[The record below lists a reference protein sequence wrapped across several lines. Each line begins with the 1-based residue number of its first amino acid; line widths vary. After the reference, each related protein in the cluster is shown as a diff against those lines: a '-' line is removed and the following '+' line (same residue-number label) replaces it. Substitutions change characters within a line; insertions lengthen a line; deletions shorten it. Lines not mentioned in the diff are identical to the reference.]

1 MEIERRIELP
11 GNRAAATARAM
22 FPQSRHPVRRGW
34 LGDSGVGWGAGLWW
48 GEVLFLA
55 GGRWVT
61 ATFWPTPPPPKHST
75 PGLWKCKA
83 GRSRLLASRGGL
95 WAETPNFP
103 QFPWAHSYLTSRQG
117 GRGCPERLEFGS
129 HRHILPF
136 PGAAGRPPF
145 VSGLAYL
152 HINEAPRS
160 GAPGGGPGDSGNWER
175 LGVVFLL

>member
-1 MEIERRIELP
+1 
-11 GNRAAATARAM
+11 M

-34 LGDSGVGWGAGLWW
+34 LGGWGW
-48 GEVLFLA
+48 GDRAVVGEEVLFLA

-61 ATFWPTPPPPKHST
+61 ATFWPTPPHST
-75 PGLWKCKA
+75 PGFWKCKA

-117 GRGCPERLEFGS
+117 GRERPERLGFGS
-129 HRHILPF
+129 HRHILPL
-136 PGAAGRPPF
+136 PRGGRAPPF

-152 HINEAPRS
+152 HINEAPPRS